1 MHLHDGVNFG
11 GMKRFMG
18 KNKSLWY
25 AVVAFTLVFNM
36 CLVGLIVYD
45 KSANKPKKYKASDL
59 LGYSEVSEEL
69 LGYAGDDELY
79 LGNYKIMKNDATG
92 VAYAYFEG
100 SESEVLVKLLNADG
114 TEKIYSST
122 DKNVLT
128 VVGKGGDS
136 LVLEDR
142 DTGVAYLVQEDFKSY
157 KVM

>member
-1 MHLHDGVNFG
+1 
-11 GMKRFMG
+11 MG

-36 CLVGLIVYD
+36 CLVGLIIYD
-45 KSANKPKKYKASDL
+45 KSVNQPKKYEASDL
-59 LGYSEVSEEL
+59 SGYSEVSEEL

-100 SESEVLVKLLNADG
+100 SEAEVLVKLLNADG
-114 TEKIYSST
+114 TDKMYSSA
-122 DKNVLT
+122 DKNILT
-128 VVGKGGDS
+128 MVGKGGDS

>member
-1 MHLHDGVNFG
+1 
-11 GMKRFMG
+11 MG

-45 KSANKPKKYKASDL
+45 KSANQPKKYKASDL

-92 VAYAYFEG
+92 VAYAYFDG
-100 SESEVLVKLLNADG
+100 SESELLVKLLNADG
-114 TEKIYSST
+114 TDKMYSST
-122 DKNVLT
+122 DKNILT

>member
-1 MHLHDGVNFG
+1 
-11 GMKRFMG
+11 MG

-36 CLVGLIVYD
+36 CLVGLIIYD
-45 KSANKPKKYKASDL
+45 KSANQPKKYEASDL
-59 LGYSEVSEEL
+59 SGYSEVSEEL

-92 VAYAYFEG
+92 VAYAYFKG
-100 SESEVLVKLLNADG
+100 SEAEVLVKLLNADG
-114 TEKIYSST
+114 TDKMYSSA
-122 DKNVLT
+122 DKNTLT

>member
-1 MHLHDGVNFG
+1 
-11 GMKRFMG
+11 MG

-45 KSANKPKKYKASDL
+45 KSANQPKKYEASDL

-114 TEKIYSST
+114 TDKMYSSA
-122 DKNVLT
+122 DKNTLT
-128 VVGKGGDS
+128 VVGKGDDS

>member
-1 MHLHDGVNFG
+1 
-11 GMKRFMG
+11 MG

-36 CLVGLIVYD
+36 CLVGLIIYD
-45 KSANKPKKYKASDL
+45 KSANQPKKYEASDL
-59 LGYSEVSEEL
+59 SGYSEVSEEL

-92 VAYAYFEG
+92 VAYAYFKG
-100 SESEVLVKLLNADG
+100 SEAEVLVKLLNADG

>member
-1 MHLHDGVNFG
+1 
-11 GMKRFMG
+11 MG

-36 CLVGLIVYD
+36 CLVGLIIYD
-45 KSANKPKKYKASDL
+45 KSANQPKKYEASDL
-59 LGYSEVSEEL
+59 SGYSEVSEEL

-114 TEKIYSST
+114 TDKIYSSA
-122 DKNVLT
+122 DKNILT

-136 LVLEDR
+136 LVLEDM

>member
-1 MHLHDGVNFG
+1 M
-11 GMKRFMG
+11 
-18 KNKSLWY
+18 NKKKSPWY

-36 CLVGLIVYD
+36 FLVGLIIYD
-45 KSANKPKKYKASDL
+45 KSASQPKKYKASDL
-59 LGYSEVSEEL
+59 LGYSEMSEEL
-69 LGYAGDDELY
+69 LSYASDDELY
-79 LGNYKIMKNDATG
+79 LGNYKIMKNGETG
-92 VAYAYFEG
+92 VAYAYFKG

-114 TEKIYSST
+114 TDKMYSSE

-128 VVGKGGDS
+128 VIGKGGDN

>member
-1 MHLHDGVNFG
+1 
-11 GMKRFMG
+11 MG

-45 KSANKPKKYKASDL
+45 KSANQPKKYKASDL

-69 LGYAGDDELY
+69 LGYAGDNELY

-100 SESEVLVKLLNADG
+100 AESEVLVKLLNADG
-114 TEKIYSST
+114 TDKIYSSA
-122 DKNVLT
+122 DKNTLT

-142 DTGVAYLVQEDFKSY
+142 DTGVAYLLQEDFKSY

>member
-1 MHLHDGVNFG
+1 
-11 GMKRFMG
+11 MG

-36 CLVGLIVYD
+36 CLVGLIIYD
-45 KSANKPKKYKASDL
+45 KSANQPKKYKASDL
-59 LGYSEVSEEL
+59 MGYSEVSEEL

-114 TEKIYSST
+114 TDKIYSST

>member
-1 MHLHDGVNFG
+1 
-11 GMKRFMG
+11 MG

-45 KSANKPKKYKASDL
+45 KSANQPKKYKASDL
-59 LGYSEVSEEL
+59 SGYSEVSEEL

-100 SESEVLVKLLNADG
+100 SKSEVLVKLLNADG
-114 TEKIYSST
+114 TDKMYSSV
-122 DKNVLT
+122 DKNTLT

>member
-1 MHLHDGVNFG
+1 
-11 GMKRFMG
+11 MG

-36 CLVGLIVYD
+36 CLVGLIIYV
-45 KSANKPKKYKASDL
+45 KSANQPKKYKASDL
-59 LGYSEVSEEL
+59 MGYSEVSEEL

-114 TEKIYSST
+114 TDKMYSST